1 MEISKQESKRIFECP
16 LFAGVDCDH
25 AMRIFDTHD
34 CSIRF
39 FGDNEE
45 ILSPK
50 TPQKYVCILLLGKA
64 TVTTPDPGKST
75 LLRYLSICEP
85 FGVANLFS
93 NSPFISVVSA
103 KGSCKV
109 LFLTEA
115 AIKALLESDAS
126 FLYNYLGFLS
136 NRVRYLNQKIG
147 YLTAGSAERR
157 LALYLCSHGKPVL
170 DLPNSLTSLSELLD
184 IGRASLYRAFDKLT
198 EDGYIQKDGRSIR
211 LLNSEA
217 LLQAY
222 Q

>member
-1 MEISKQESKRIFECP
+1 MEISKQDLNKIFESA
-16 LFAGVDCDH
+16 LFAGLE
-25 AMRIFDTHD
+25 RKDTLEILDAHG
-34 CSIRF
+34 CQIRF
-39 FGDNEE
+39 FGDDEE

-50 TPQKYVCILLLGKA
+50 SPEKFVCMLLSGKA
-64 TVTTPDPGKST
+64 AVTTPDPGKST
-75 LLRYLSICEP
+75 LLRYLSIGEP

-103 KGSCKV
+103 KGCCKV
-109 LFLTEA
+109 LFLTEG
-115 AIKALLESDAS
+115 AIKALLESNAT

-157 LALYLCSHGKPVL
+157 LALYLCSHGKTAL
-170 DLPNSLTSLSELLD
+170 DLPNSLTALSELLD
-184 IGRASLYRAFDKLT
+184 IGRASLYRAFDKLI
-198 EDGYIQKDGRSIR
+198 EDGHIQKEGRSIQ
-211 LLNSEA
+211 LLNPEA